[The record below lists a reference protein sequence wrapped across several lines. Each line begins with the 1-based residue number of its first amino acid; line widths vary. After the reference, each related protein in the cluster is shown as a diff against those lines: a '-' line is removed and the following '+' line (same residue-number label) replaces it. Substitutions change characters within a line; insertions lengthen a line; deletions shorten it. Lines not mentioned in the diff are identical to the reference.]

1 MEKLE
6 HIGIAVRN
14 LDEANA
20 TFERILG
27 SSCYKVED
35 VGAEGVRTAFFELGG
50 LKIEL
55 LEATDVNSPV
65 ARFIDKRGEGIHHIA
80 FQVKNIESSVT
91 YYQEQGFEIVGEPRN
106 GADNKRI
113 CFLHPKTTHGVL
125 IELCE
130 DISASSR

>member
-6 HIGIAVRN
+6 HIGIAVRSLN
-14 LDEANA
+14 EANI
-20 TFERILG
+20 TFAKLLG
-27 SSCYKVED
+27 KDCYKIED
-35 VGAEGVRTAFFELGG
+35 VATEGVRTAFFELNG

-55 LEATDVNSPV
+55 LEATAEDSPV

-80 FQVKNIESSVT
+80 FQVRSIENSLT
-91 YYQEQGFEIVGEPRN
+91 HYREQGFDVVGEPRH

-113 CFLHPKTTHGVL
+113 CFLHPRSTHGVL